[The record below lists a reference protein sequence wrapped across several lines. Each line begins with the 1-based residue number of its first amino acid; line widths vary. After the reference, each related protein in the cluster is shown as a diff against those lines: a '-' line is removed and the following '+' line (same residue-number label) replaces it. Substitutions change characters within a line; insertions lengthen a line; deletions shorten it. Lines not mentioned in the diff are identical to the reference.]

1 MYAAVGT
8 RAHGLFFVFMLL
20 AGLCRLL
27 SARVLFFCGI
37 FIVCSGDKALKRA
50 PGCSS
55 TKCRLQVYEC
65 DIIVYAYPV
74 VVGAVL
80 FDRIKAGDRGFD
92 SVLIVLRV
100 LLLKGLKRCFLACS
114 VVLSI

>member
-1 MYAAVGT
+1 M
-8 RAHGLFFVFMLL
+8 
-20 AGLCRLL
+20 
-27 SARVLFFCGI
+27 
-37 FIVCSGDKALKRA
+37 CSGDKALKRA

-65 DIIVYAYPV
+65 DIIVYVYPV

-80 FDRIKAGDRGFD
+80 FDRIKAGDRRFD